1 MKVFAVIYDDRT
13 IGGLESEIV
22 SIHKTREGA
31 VKAMAKK
38 KAEILEDW
46 DITDTAN
53 MKDGYEIQ
61 ENKESYFLIF
71 DNYDV
76 SRTEVSIDE
85 QELMED

>member
-1 MKVFAVIYDDRT
+1 MKVFAVVYDDRT

-22 SIHKTREGA
+22 SIHKTRESA

-46 DITDTAN
+46 DITDTTN

-71 DNYDV
+71 DSYDV

-85 QELMED
+85 QELRED

>member
-1 MKVFAVIYDDRT
+1 MKVFAVVYDDRT
-13 IGGLESEIV
+13 IGGLENEIV

-46 DITDTAN
+46 DIADTAN

-61 ENKESYFLIF
+61 ENKKSYFLIF
-71 DNYDV
+71 DSYDV